1 MSWWSS
7 ALSSMGGSFSLDDA
21 TLGWANNQSNR
32 SLNKAINKTNLKL
45 QKQYDLW
52 TQEQDKAYEQW
63 YQDYLYS
70 LQNNEYYKLAQK
82 YATNT
87 AKWAVQGL
95 KAAGL
100 NPILAAQNPNMS
112 SNLGDASPSGSG
124 HSVGGSPAI
133 SSVAPN
139 RNGMQ
144 VRLNQ
149 QADALTQQQK
159 AATAKDLADVET
171 VNGSRPAVLQGL
183 HANNAKTLAESD
195 LLQAQAA
202 EIRVRTQN
210 EAKNEGL
217 NGVFG
222 ATANFTHKIHDVL
235 TEQVDG
241 VSNKPSSAKDSSSP
255 PSPSVSPRTDLDAE
269 IDRLIEELKEERNPS
284 EIQAKQRALTDAMRD
299 RNRERILRER
309 EEELERRRKFRAN
322 LRRH

>member
-52 TQEQDKAYEQW
+52 TQEQDKAYEKW
-63 YQDYLYS
+63 YQDYMYS

-112 SNLGDASPSGSG
+112 SNLGDARPSGSG
-124 HSVGGSPAI
+124 HSVGGSP
-133 SSVAPN
+133 SLGSVGAS
-139 RNGMQ
+139 RSGMQ
-144 VRLNQ
+144 LRLNQ
-149 QADALTQQQK
+149 QADAVTQQQK
-159 AATAKDLADVET
+159 AVTAKEQADTRTTNE
-171 VNGSRPAVLQGL
+171 SRPAVLQGL
-183 HANNAKTLAESD
+183 NANNAKTLAESD
-195 LLQAQAA
+195 LISAQA
-202 EIRVRTQN
+202 EEVRVRTKN

-217 NGVFG
+217 GGVFG
-222 ATANFTHKIHDVL
+222 ATANVTHKIYDAL
-235 TEQVDG
+235 SEQLEG
-241 VSNKPSSAKDSSSP
+241 VSNKPSSAKDSV
-255 PSPSVSPRTDLDAE
+255 PSPSQSPRTDLDAE
-269 IDRLIEELKEERNPS
+269 IDRLVESLKEERNPS
-284 EIQAKQRALTDAMRD
+284 EITRQQRALSDAMRD
-299 RNRERILRER
+299 RNRENILRRR
-309 EEELERRRKFRAN
+309 EEEHERRRQFQRN
-322 LRRH
+322 LRSH